1 MEKYKKICSKFIKE
15 INSEV
20 SLYIH
25 NKTKAKICLI
35 SNDDNN
41 KVFTIGF
48 RTPPIDDSG
57 LTHILEHSVLCGST
71 KYQVKDP
78 FIELVKSS
86 LNTFLNAI
94 TYPDKTIYPCAS
106 QNLQDFKNLTDVY
119 LDAVFNPLI
128 YQNKEIF
135 YQEGWH
141 YELNKKT
148 DDIKYNGV
156 VYNEMKGAF
165 SDPEQVLLSNIMKSL
180 YPNTAYRFES
190 GGDPKEIVKLS
201 YERFVDF
208 HKKYYHPSNAY
219 IYFYGNCDMEERL
232 NYLDTYLTKYE
243 YSDFNTKIAYQEPF
257 EKPLYLAKNYSVNG
271 IENLKDK
278 SFLSYNVVCNND
290 QKAIIALGLILA
302 VLFQTPG
309 APITK
314 KIIDLKL
321 AEDVS
326 VSLTTELLQ
335 PLVNI
340 VLTNSNLENEEK
352 FINLINEELKH
363 YIINGLPHE
372 EIKTLMN
379 FNEFKLREAMFGQ
392 TPRGLNVI
400 LASFSSFLYT
410 DNDPFSGLEVLKY
423 YKELINDINNGYFED
438 ILAKYILNNNHKSY
452 VSLSPIL
459 DLNKLEEEETKIKL
473 KQFKESLS
481 EFELDSLIKLNADL
495 LKYQETS
502 DSKEAINNLPK
513 LKKEDLN
520 YESEELNFTKHNDFI
535 TYSNYFTNGI
545 NYFMYLFDISNLNN
559 EDMLYLSTLT
569 KLLTN
574 IDTTNY
580 SYKDY
585 NQMALNLT
593 GGISF
598 TITNLIS
605 RKLETKPY
613 LIVRFSATTNNLFK
627 ANELVKEVCFN
638 TLFTDK
644 KRIKEK
650 LNEAKVDAEYG
661 VADRANILSLIRAY
675 SHLNKA
681 YYLND
686 LISGLSY
693 NFFLKE
699 ILKDFNDDVINNLER
714 VYKLVFNKKRF
725 VSHFIS
731 ETINNELNIKTILN
745 YYDSLKE
752 NTYISELIFNSN
764 NVNEAFKSNFNTNY
778 VSLASTYKKDYNG
791 AFYVL
796 ANILNYNYLWPEVR
810 VKGGAYGVYVSLSYE
825 GLIGFCSYRDPHL
838 QETLDR
844 YKNIVNF
851 IANLNLTNAELLDF
865 KIGVFSNLDLPLH
878 NKFKGEKALFS
889 YLKKENKADLDKI
902 RKEIIDC
909 DLLEIKEL
917 AGCFKEALESGVVCV
932 IGTNA
937 DIDNKK
943 ELFNEIKDLN

>member
-1 MEKYKKICSKFIKE
+1 MEKYQKISSKFIKE
-15 INSEV
+15 INFEV

-57 LTHILEHSVLCGST
+57 LTHILEHSVLCGSS
-71 KYQVKDP
+71 KYRVKDP

-141 YELNKKT
+141 YEINKKT

-165 SDPEQVLLSNIMKSL
+165 SEPEQVLLSNIMKSL
-180 YPNTAYRFES
+180 YPDTAYRFDS

-201 YERFVDF
+201 YERFIDF

-219 IYFYGNCDMEERL
+219 IYIYGNCDMEERL
-232 NYLDTYLTKYE
+232 YYLDTYLTKYE

-257 EKPLYLAKNYSVNG
+257 EKPLYLAKNYSVSDKK
-271 IENLKDK
+271 NLKDK
-278 SFLSYNVVCNND
+278 TFLSYNVVCNND

-326 VSLTTELLQ
+326 VSLTTDLLQ

-352 FINLINEELKH
+352 FINLINEELSF
-363 YIINGLPHE
+363 YINNGLPHE
-372 EIKTLMN
+372 EIKTLMK

-400 LASFSSFLYT
+400 LASFSSFLYD

-423 YKELINDINNGYFED
+423 YKELTNDINNGYFEAV
-438 ILAKYILNNNHKSY
+438 LTKYILNNNHKSY

-459 DLNKLEEEETKIKL
+459 DLNKQEEEETKIKL
-473 KQFKESLS
+473 KQFKKNLS
-481 EFELDSLIKLNADL
+481 DYELESLIKLNANL
-495 LKYQETS
+495 LKYQETA
-502 DSKEAINNLPK
+502 DTTEAINSLPK

-520 YESEELNFTKHNDFI
+520 YESEELSFTKYNDFI

-545 NYFMYLFDISNLNN
+545 NYFMYLFDISNLNK
-559 EDMLYLSTLT
+559 EDILYLSALT

-580 SYKDY
+580 TYKEF
-585 NQMALNLT
+585 NQMVLKLT

-598 TITNLIS
+598 TITNLVS
-605 RKLETKPY
+605 RKLEAKPY
-613 LIVRFSATTNNLFK
+613 LIVRFSTTTNNLFK
-627 ANELVKEVCFN
+627 ANELIKEVCFN
-638 TLFTDK
+638 TLFIDK

-650 LNEAKVDAEYG
+650 LNEVKVDTEYG
-661 VADRANILSLIRAY
+661 VADRANVLSLVRAC

-686 LISGLSY
+686 LISGLRY

-699 ILKDFNDDVINNLER
+699 ILNKFNDDVIKNLER

-731 ETINNELNIKTILN
+731 EAINNDINIKTILN
-745 YYDSLKE
+745 YYNSLKE
-752 NTYISELIFNSN
+752 NTYFSELVFNSN
-764 NVNEAFKSNFNTNY
+764 NINEAFKSSFNVNY
-778 VSLASTYKKDYNG
+778 VSLASSYKKDYNG
-791 AFYVL
+791 ALYVL
-796 ANILNYNYLWPEVR
+796 AGILNYNYLWPEVR

-825 GLIGFCSYRDPHL
+825 GLIGFCSYCDPHIK
-838 QETLDR
+838 ETLDI
-844 YKNIVNF
+844 YKNITRF
-851 IANLNLTNAELLDF
+851 ITNLQLTKEELLNF

-889 YLKKENKADLDKI
+889 YLKKESKADLDKI

-909 DLLEIKEL
+909 ELLDIKEL
-917 AGCFKEALESGVVCV
+917 ASCFKEVLETGVVCV
-932 IGTNA
+932 IGTKVN
-937 DIDNKK
+937 IDNNK
-943 ELFNEIKDLN
+943 ELFNEIKDL